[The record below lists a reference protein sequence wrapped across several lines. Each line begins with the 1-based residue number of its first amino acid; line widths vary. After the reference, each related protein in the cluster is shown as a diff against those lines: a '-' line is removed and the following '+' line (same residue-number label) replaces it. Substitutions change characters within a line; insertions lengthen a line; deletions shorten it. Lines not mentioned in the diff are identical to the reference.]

1 MPIKKKRNKTTT
13 KKTRH
18 VLINAV
24 HGVQFAIYL
33 FINLTVYTVTQWY
46 DMCSRYRGKQITV
59 SYLIELVGE
68 TKVTTITKDN
78 NNNKRIT
85 IQTMRSR
92 EDPSAQA

>member
-1 MPIKKKRNKTTT
+1 
-13 KKTRH
+13 
-18 VLINAV
+18 
-24 HGVQFAIYL
+24 
-33 FINLTVYTVTQWY
+33 
-46 DMCSRYRGKQITV
+46 MCSRYRGKQITV

-92 EDPSAQA
+92 EDPSAQAWHLSEGGTFFSQHMIKGFVYNLRQDKLATK